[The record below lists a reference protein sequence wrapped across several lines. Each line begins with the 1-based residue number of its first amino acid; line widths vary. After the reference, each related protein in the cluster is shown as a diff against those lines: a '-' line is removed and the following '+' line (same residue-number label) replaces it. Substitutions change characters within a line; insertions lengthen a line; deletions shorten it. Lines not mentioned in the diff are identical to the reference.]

1 MEELIYTF
9 VFLIKKSL
17 PWNKI
22 KAKNHVEKCKKMAI
36 IKKNINPNELFFNCP
51 DELSHIYNSIKK
63 LSYKERPQYE
73 LYFIIFNNILHWFNI
88 HDEEK
93 ENNFVKENL
102 NKFLGLNK
110 ISYSKNAKQLLRK
123 MIFKGYPL
131 IIWYKS

>member
-1 MEELIYTF
+1 
-9 VFLIKKSL
+9 
-17 PWNKI
+17 
-22 KAKNHVEKCKKMAI
+22 
-36 IKKNINPNELFFNCP
+36 
-51 DELSHIYNSIKK
+51 
-63 LSYKERPQYE
+63 
-73 LYFIIFNNILHWFNI
+73 LHWFNI